1 MLNSSKFLENFAFNS
16 KFYLNFINF
25 FENFAFKST
34 MEETVFSSFLWWA
47 GLKGEEHITRST
59 IRRSARV
66 QCRSGEISAPVAC
79 RAPLQW
85 PHVAL
90 LCSRT
95 ESPTISR
102 HEIADWNC
110 KDSDG
115 KYRMLMV
122 QCRSGEISASAAP
135 HSNDLLSHGYVRAQS
150 RQQFHVM
157 KSLIETAKIRMENI
171 ACWC

>member
-1 MLNSSKFLENFAFNS
+1 MLNSSKFWKILPSNLQWKRRF
-16 KFYLNFINF
+16 LI
-25 FENFAFKST
+25 
-34 MEETVFSSFLWWA
+34 FSVVGRIERWRAHHAVYHSSECKTEVREWRD
-47 GLKGEEHITRST
+47 KR
-59 IRRSARV
+59 AR
-66 QCRSGEISAPVAC
+66 

-85 PHVAL
+85 PPVTL

-95 ESPTISR
+95 EPPTISR

-115 KYRMLMV
+115 KHRMLMV
-122 QCRSGEISASAAP
+122 QCRSGEISAPAAP

>member
-1 MLNSSKFLENFAFNS
+1 
-16 KFYLNFINF
+16 
-25 FENFAFKST
+25 

-115 KYRMLMV
+115 NHRMLILIKQHFMRWSLRMMECAVIYVEKQIRIHVEKQSQLEPRWKIV
-122 QCRSGEISASAAP
+122 QRSLLAEVSAVYAWFISSP
-135 HSNDLLSHGYVRAQS
+135 P
-150 RQQFHVM
+150 M
-157 KSLIETAKIRMENI
+157 KAIKKPMMKHAMKVLFWKFELHI
-171 ACWC
+171 